1 MEKRRK
7 IVVIGGSAAGPKAAA
22 KARRIDNDAEV
33 IILQKDA
40 DLSMAS
46 CGYPYYVGGY
56 FDDRNMLICTPT
68 GVIRNPQFYLN
79 AKEIDARVNTE
90 VTAIDRKGRTVSFR
104 NTVTGET
111 GELTY
116 DKLIIATGSVPRMPP
131 VPGVELEGITTLQSM
146 KDADFLRKV
155 GDEGKIKKAVVIGGG
170 LIGIETCEALQLA
183 GIEITVI
190 ELLPQLLTFLDWEL
204 AKLVENHVRSK
215 GANVITDNGIA
226 EFLGENGKLTGVK
239 LQNGTELPCE
249 LAVVAIGVRPNVKLA
264 QEIGLEIGE
273 TGGIEVNEYMQTSD
287 PDIYAVGDCVET
299 LNRITG
305 RKVLAPYG
313 DLANLQ
319 GRVAGENAASENCV
333 TFPGTIQ
340 TGICKVFDY
349 AAGSTGLSEAN
360 AKRLGYDDIITVINA
375 SPDKPGFMEGK
386 LLVTKL
392 VADRKTGRILGAQCI
407 GPGNVNRQIAQW
419 AMAIQGHL
427 TVEDVVNADLPY
439 APPFSLAIDHGIAAA
454 HILQNKM
461 KGRMKG
467 ISCAEVQRKVKS
479 GEAPFLIDVRGPDE
493 FEQMR
498 LGIGETLIPLG
509 ALRKRLH
516 ELPEDKEKEIICYC
530 KISLRG
536 YEAALVLEGNGWKNV
551 KVMEGRRAWPGP
563 TRGKNS
569 RSGRSDGR
577 RRPVSCL
584 PPSS

>member
-1 MEKRRK
+1 MEKRRR
-7 IVVIGGSAAGPKAAA
+7 IVIVGGSAAGPKAAA

-46 CGYPYYVGGY
+46 CGYPYYIGGY

-79 AKEIDARVNTE
+79 AKDIAARVNTE
-90 VTAIDRKGRTVSFR
+90 VTAIDRKARTVSFR
-104 NTVTGET
+104 NTLTGET
-111 GELTY
+111 GEMAY
-116 DKLIIATGSVPRMPP
+116 DKLILATGSVPQMPP

-155 GDEGKIKKAVVIGGG
+155 RDEGKIKKAVVIGGG
-170 LIGIETCEALQLA
+170 LIGIETCEALHLA
-183 GIEITVI
+183 GIGITVI
-190 ELLPQLLTFLDWEL
+190 ELLPQLLPFLDWEL
-204 AKLVENHVRSK
+204 AKLVENHVRAK

-226 EFLGENGKLTGVK
+226 GFLGENGKLTGVK
-239 LQNGTELPCE
+239 LQNGTELSCE

-264 QEIGLEIGE
+264 KEAGLKIGE
-273 TGGIEVNEYMQTSD
+273 TGGIEVDAYMQTTD
-287 PDIYAVGDCVET
+287 PDIYAVGDCVEI
-299 LNRITG
+299 LHRITG

-319 GRVAGENAASENCV
+319 GRVAGENAASVNCV

-349 AAGSTGLSEAN
+349 AAGSTGLSESN
-360 AKRLGYDDIITVINA
+360 AKRLGYDDLVTVISA
-375 SPDKPGFMEGK
+375 SPDKPGYMEGK

-392 VADRKTGRILGAQCI
+392 VADRKTGMILGAQCI

-427 TVEDVVNADLPY
+427 TVEDFVNADLPY
-439 APPFSLAIDHGIAAA
+439 APPFSLPIDHGIATA

-467 ISCAEVQRKVKS
+467 ISCAEVHRKVTR
-479 GEAPFLIDVRGPDE
+479 GEPPFLLDVRQPEE

-498 LGIGETLIPLG
+498 LGIGETLMPLG

-516 ELPEDKEKEIICYC
+516 ELPQDKEKEIVCYC

-551 KVMEGRRAWPGP
+551 KVMEGGVMAWPFP
-563 TRGKNS
+563 REK
-569 RSGRSDGR
+569 
-577 RRPVSCL
+577 
-584 PPSS
+584 

>member
-1 MEKRRK
+1 MTMEKTRR
-7 IVVIGGSAAGPKAAA
+7 ILVVGGSAAGPKAAA

-33 IILQKDA
+33 IMLQKDA

-56 FDDRNMLICTPT
+56 FDDRNMLISTPT
-68 GVIRNPQFYLN
+68 GVIRNPQFYFN
-79 AKEIDARVNTE
+79 AKAIDARVNTE
-90 VTAIDRKGRTVSFR
+90 VTAIDRAGHTVSFR

-116 DKLIIATGSVPRMPP
+116 DKLIMATGSVPRIPP
-131 VPGVELEGITTLQSM
+131 VPGVGLDGITTLQSM

-155 GDEGKIKKAVVIGGG
+155 GEEGNIKKVAVIGGG

-215 GANVITDNGIA
+215 GANVITENGIA
-226 EFLGENGKLTGVK
+226 AFLGENGKLTGVK
-239 LQNGTELPCE
+239 LQNGTELPCD
-249 LAVVAIGVRPNVKLA
+249 LAVVAIGVIPNVKLA
-264 QEIGLEIGE
+264 EEAGLKIGE
-273 TGGIEVNEYMQTSD
+273 TGGIDVDAYMQTSD

-299 LNRITG
+299 FNRITG
-305 RKVLAPYG
+305 KKVLAPLG

-333 TFPGTIQ
+333 TFPGTIH

-349 AAGSTGLSEAN
+349 AAGSTGLSESN
-360 AKRLGYDDIITVINA
+360 ARRLGYDDIVTVINA

-419 AMAIQGHL
+419 SMAIQGNL
-427 TVEDVVNADLPY
+427 TVEDAVNADLPY
-439 APPFSLAIDHGIAAA
+439 APPFSLAIDHGIASA
-454 HILQNKM
+454 HVLQNKM

-467 ISCAEVQRKVKS
+467 ISCAEVHQKVTND
-479 GEAPFLIDVRGPDE
+479 EAPFLMDVRQPDE

-509 ALRKRLH
+509 ALRKRFN
-516 ELPEDKEKEIICYC
+516 ELPQDKEKEIICYC

-551 KVMEGRRAWPGP
+551 KVMEGGVMAWPYP
-563 TRGKNS
+563 REK
-569 RSGRSDGR
+569 
-577 RRPVSCL
+577 
-584 PPSS
+584 